1 MRNFSLFENE
11 KIASFLIEKESFEG
25 IKIIGKTVAE
35 DIELVTG
42 RRAEILDE
50 ISNKASENLILA
62 ATIGKSPILDRL
74 ISDGKISVNDIDGK
88 REVFKLSLVEAPFP
102 EYENI
107 KKLLVV
113 AGSDKRGTIY
123 AMFKISELCGVSP
136 LVFWGDA
143 APAKRDTLVFDF
155 EKEIVSKEPSV
166 KYRGFFINDEWPA
179 FGNWCTER
187 YGDVNAKAYEK
198 IFELL
203 LRLKGNYMWPAMW
216 NSSFSEDGPGTLSA
230 ELADTLG
237 VIMGTSHH
245 EPLCRAGLE
254 WQRQYKNY
262 SDDNA
267 WSFITNKKGIRKF
280 WEDGVLRNK
289 DFENVITIG
298 MRGESDSKLLP
309 EDATLKDNIDVV
321 KKAIIAQDDILREQ
335 MNPDLSGIPRMLA
348 IYKEVEDYYYGD
360 ESTEGLKDWD
370 ELKDVIFLLSDDNHG
385 HVRALPTKD
394 EAKHPGGFGM
404 YYHFDYH
411 GAPISYEWVN
421 CNRLTKTCEQ
431 MSLAY
436 EAGVREMWI
445 VNVGDLKMNEYPLS
459 FFMELA
465 YDYEGHKD
473 LDKIEDFI
481 RSWIDSQFGD
491 SATGQQK
498 NDIFKVLTGYS
509 IWNSTRTPETTN
521 PMIYNPVDFMEGDRV
536 YAEVNGILETALKLD
551 KELKEPALTSY
562 RSMIFYPAAASLN
575 NVLMNVEAGMNRELA
590 QRGCVY
596 ANHYAKSVMDRIRAV
611 KKYVADFHAFN
622 DGKWN
627 HMMSSAHTGFRSWDA
642 YNWSYPTASVVSP
655 IHEAKAVISF
665 RGSRQLD
672 LGSHWQGSPALKSD
686 AFTRPD
692 TKQVLLDIDSR
703 GDIGFTYEIENDC
716 KWLICKEPT
725 GRVEIVD
732 NALDIIGGVASSEGA
747 SGIVNDTESSEGRKT
762 VTFTVNRD
770 ALFGKSVAEAKVKL
784 TFDNGAISETRLSF
798 EADNSDIS
806 ELLSN
811 LSEDLQTPD
820 GAVDANKA
828 DNRKIFIERQ
838 NLIVIG
844 AENFAEKED
853 VEAAGFK
860 AIAHLGK
867 AGSSAIKVFPATENY
882 GEEQI
887 KSGAVPCVKYCFIAE
902 ESGIYDIEFHCT
914 MRNPIIRGGRLNF
927 GYAVNDGNICIAH
940 GVDEGYFTDYQCA
953 EWDKAVLDH
962 EHVTTAKLE
971 LRKGLNTLSVY
982 AGDAGFVLE
991 KLVMHKE
998 SFELPQT
1005 YLGPVES
1012 YFI

>member
-1 MRNFSLFENE
+1 MRSFSLFENG
-11 KIASFLIEKESFEG
+11 KIADFLIEKEAFEG

-35 DIELVTG
+35 DIEIVTG
-42 RRAEILDE
+42 KRPEIHDE
-50 ISNKASENLILA
+50 LSEITSENLIIA
-62 ATIGKSPILDRL
+62 ATIGKSPVLDRL
-74 ISDGKISVNDIDGK
+74 ISDGKISVSDIDGK
-88 REVFKLSLVEAPFP
+88 REVYKMSLVEAPFP
-102 EYENI
+102 EYVSV
-107 KKLLVV
+107 KKLLVI

-123 AMFKISELCGVSP
+123 GMFSLSEMCGVSP

-143 APAKRDTLVFDF
+143 APAKKAELVLDF
-155 EKEIVSKEPSV
+155 EKKIVSKEPSV

-187 YGDVNAKAYEK
+187 YGDVNANAYEE

-216 NSSFSEDGPGTLSA
+216 NSSFSEDGPGTQSA

-254 WQRQYKNY
+254 WQRQYKKY

-267 WSFITNKKGIRKF
+267 WSFITNEKGIREF
-280 WEDGVLRNK
+280 WKDGVIRNK

-321 KKAIIAQDDILREQ
+321 KKAIKAQDDILREQ
-335 MNPDLSGIPRMLA
+335 MNPDLTGIPRMLA

-360 ESTEGLKDWD
+360 ENTEGLKDWD

-385 HVRALPTKD
+385 HVRALPTKE

-421 CNRLTKTCEQ
+421 CNRLSKTCEQ

-436 EAGVREMWI
+436 EAGVRDMWI

-459 FFMELA
+459 FFMALA
-465 YDYEGHKD
+465 YDYDANKD
-473 LDKIEDFI
+473 MDKIEDFI
-481 RSWIDSQFGD
+481 RNWIDTQLGD
-491 SATGQQK
+491 GASNAQK
-498 NDIFKVLTGYS
+498 DDIFEVLTGYS
-509 IWNSTRTPETTN
+509 TWNSTRTPETTN
-521 PMIYNPVDFMEGDRV
+521 PRVYNPVDFMEGDRV
-536 YAEVNGILETALKLD
+536 RSEVSRILEKATKLD
-551 KELKEPALTSY
+551 KELAEPALTTY

-575 NVLMNVEAGMNRELA
+575 NILMNVEAAMNRELA
-590 QRGCVY
+590 ERGCVY
-596 ANHYAKSVMDRIRAV
+596 ANHYAKSVMERVRADI
-611 KKYVADFHAFN
+611 KYVADFHGFN
-622 DGKWN
+622 GGKWN

-642 YNWSYPTASVVSP
+642 YNWSYPTVSFVSP
-655 IHEAKAVISF
+655 LYEAKAIISF
-665 RGSRQLD
+665 RGSRRLD
-672 LGSHWQGSPALKSD
+672 LGTHWQGSPALMSD

-692 TKQVLLDIDSR
+692 TEQVLLDIDSR
-703 GDIGFTYEIENDC
+703 GEIGFTYEIESDC
-716 KWLICKEPT
+716 EWLICNEPK
-725 GRVEIVD
+725 GRVEIAD
-732 NALDIIGGVASSEGA
+732 NALEIAGSMTAGASSIETGA
-747 SGIVNDTESSEGRKT
+747 TESAEGRKT
-762 VTFTVNRD
+762 VVFTVNRD
-770 ALFGKSVAEAKVKL
+770 AISGKDTAEARVKL
-784 TFDNGAISETRLSF
+784 TFDNGTVSETSLSF
-798 EADNSDIS
+798 EADNSDMS
-806 ELLSN
+806 ELLAGLN
-811 LSEDLQTPD
+811 EDLQTT
-820 GAVDANKA
+820 GSSNAA
-828 DNRKIFIERQ
+828 DTTHKKNVFVERQ

-844 AENFAEKED
+844 AENFTEKSD

-860 AIAHLGK
+860 VIAHLGK
-867 AGSSAIKVFPATENY
+867 AGTSAIKVIPATESY
-882 GEEQI
+882 GVEQI
-887 KSGAVPCVKYCFIAE
+887 KSGDVPCVKYAFIAE
-902 ESGIYDIEFHCT
+902 ESGLYDIVFHCT
-914 MRNPIIRGGRLNF
+914 MRNPIIRSGRLNF
-927 GYAVNDGNICIAH
+927 GYAVNDGDVCIAH
-940 GVDEGYFTDYQCA
+940 GVGDGYFTDYQCA

-962 EHVTTAKLE
+962 EHVATAKIE

-991 KLVMHKE
+991 KLVMHKDTY
-998 SFELPQT
+998 ELPQT

-1012 YFI
+1012 YSI